1 MKLKD
6 VNFKSLL
13 QAMPDTSY
21 YVKTGDDNI
30 EVQKQNDHYTL
41 FLNGNIIYELDRIA
55 LQNIISF
62 FNAYLAERDFELDLG
77 STRVV
82 EPIKGDTPPTP
93 SVPAED
99 GEKQSYAQ
107 KKKAELNATYKLL
120 DETAEKVFT
129 RSNSSAELF
138 KVLDVYSRFK
148 ELGITNALLIFAQ
161 QPNATDIQPVADW
174 SKQGF
179 QFKRGQHGF
188 YIIKRGK
195 EYTKA
200 DGKKGYYRNAVKCF
214 DVAQTTAPARE
225 RTVTNYASHALIAA
239 LTMTSPVKYEN
250 YIPENTDSD
259 WPPFIKAKYFPDQ
272 KKIAVRKGLSATEY
286 FIHFSTAVAMAM
298 LDRGADFKS
307 NLTAYQFDAKCIAY
321 LLCKRYNIDCST
333 FDFDDIPSN
342 YMNFDTTRI
351 KKKLYEITEIEKI
364 IHEKMYKN
372 LEAVLKNYQKTVDD
386 TSKSIGVYQET
397 IRS

>member
-6 VNFKSLL
+6 VNFKSLF

-21 YVKTGDDNI
+21 FVICGEDRI
-30 EVQKQNDHYTL
+30 EVAKKSEQYGMLLNNNSVYAMSDSSLQSILN
-41 FLNGNIIYELDRIA
+41 FL
-55 LQNIISF
+55 S
-62 FNAYLAERDFELDLG
+62 AYLAERDFELDLG
-77 STRVV
+77 NTRVV
-82 EPIKGDTPPTP
+82 EPVKNETLSTPKVSEET
-93 SVPAED
+93 D
-99 GEKQSYAQ
+99 GKKSYAE

-129 RSNSSAELF
+129 RSSSSAELF

-148 ELGITNALLIFAQ
+148 ELGVTNALLIYAQ

-200 DGKKGYYRNAVKCF
+200 DGKKGYYRNAVKYF

-225 RTVTNYASHALIAA
+225 RKITTYASHALVAA

-250 YIPENTDSD
+250 YIPENNDGD

-272 KKIAVRKGLSATEY
+272 KKIAVRKGLSAAEY

-298 LDRGADFKS
+298 LDRGVDFKN

-321 LLCKRYNIDCST
+321 LLSKRYNIDCST
-333 FDFDDIPSN
+333 FDFDDIPSD
-342 YMNFDTTRI
+342 YMNYDTTRI
-351 KKKLYEITEIEKI
+351 KKKFYEITEIEKV

-386 TSKSIGVYQET
+386 TTKSIGVYQDT
-397 IRS
+397 VR

>member
-21 YVKTGDDNI
+21 FVICGDDRI
-30 EVQKQNDHYTL
+30 EVVKKSEQLEMLLNKNTVYAMNENSLPNILT
-41 FLNGNIIYELDRIA
+41 FL
-55 LQNIISF
+55 S
-62 FNAYLAERDFELDLG
+62 AYLAERDFELDLG
-77 STRVV
+77 SSRVV
-82 EPIKGDTPPTP
+82 E
-93 SVPAED
+93 SVKSETLPAPKVAD
-99 GEKQSYAQ
+99 DKDEKQSYAD

-148 ELGITNALLIFAQ
+148 ELGITNALLIYVQ

-195 EYTKA
+195 EYTKS

-239 LTMTSPVKYEN
+239 LTMTSPVKYDN
-250 YIPENTDSD
+250 YLPENTDSD

-272 KKIAVRKGLSATEY
+272 KKIAVRKGLPAAEY

-298 LDRGADFKS
+298 LDRGGDFKS
-307 NLTAYQFDAKCIAY
+307 HLTSYNFDAKCIAY

-333 FDFDDIPSN
+333 FDFDDIPSD
-342 YMNFDTTRI
+342 YMGYDTTRI
-351 KKKLYEITEIEKI
+351 KKKLYEITEVEKV
-364 IHEKMYKN
+364 IHEKMYRN

-386 TSKSIGVYQET
+386 TSKPIGVYQDT
-397 IRS
+397 VR

>member
-6 VNFKSLL
+6 VNFKSLF

-21 YVKTGDDNI
+21 FVICGEDRI
-30 EVQKQNDHYTL
+30 EVAKKSEQYGMLLNNNSVYAMSDSSLQSILN
-41 FLNGNIIYELDRIA
+41 FL
-55 LQNIISF
+55 S
-62 FNAYLAERDFELDLG
+62 AYLAERDFELDLG
-77 STRVV
+77 NTRVI
-82 EPIKGDTPPTP
+82 EPVKNETLSTPKVSEET
-93 SVPAED
+93 D
-99 GEKQSYAQ
+99 GKKSYAE

-129 RSNSSAELF
+129 RSSSSAELF

-148 ELGITNALLIFAQ
+148 ELGVTNALLIYAQ

-195 EYTKA
+195 EYT
-200 DGKKGYYRNAVKCF
+200 NAVKYF

-225 RTVTNYASHALIAA
+225 RKITTYASHALVAA

-250 YIPENTDSD
+250 YIPENNDGD

-272 KKIAVRKGLSATEY
+272 KKIAVRKGLSAAEY

-298 LDRGADFKS
+298 LDRGVDFKN

-321 LLCKRYNIDCST
+321 LLSKRYNIDCST
-333 FDFDDIPSN
+333 FDFDDIPSD
-342 YMNFDTTRI
+342 YMNYDTTRI
-351 KKKLYEITEIEKI
+351 KKKFYEITEIEKV

-386 TSKSIGVYQET
+386 TTKSIGVYQDT
-397 IRS
+397 VR